1 MLNNLGDS
9 FELHI
14 ASDDDNHH
22 HHHHH
27 HHLETWTFECSMRE
41 GANGTLVVKC
51 AFAMRAACATD
62 CLDLESGHGA
72 VMDGIV

>member
-1 MLNNLGDS
+1 VLNNLGDS

-22 HHHHH
+22 HHHH
-27 HHLETWTFECSMRE
+27 LETWTFEGSMRV

-72 VMDGIV
+72 EMDGIV

>member
-27 HHLETWTFECSMRE
+27 LETWTFECSKRE

>member
-14 ASDDDNHH
+14 ASDDDNH

>member
-1 MLNNLGDS
+1 VLNNLGDS

-22 HHHHH
+22 HHH
-27 HHLETWTFECSMRE
+27 LETWTFEGSMRV
-41 GANGTLVVKC
+41 GDGTLVVKC

>member
-14 ASDDDNHH
+14 ASDDDN
-22 HHHHH
+22 HHH